1 LDNEGNVLV
10 AIKELKRS
18 GQNFAAVAEGEAVAL
33 EMMRELSDQPHLIKA
48 IAYYQKGD
56 GHYFMFPW
64 AELGNLGEFWKNT
77 TPKTEPDYIIWIF
90 TQLTGLARAV
100 ECLHHRTNSN
110 EENYRH
116 GDLKPLNILCF
127 KTEDGR
133 NDKPRLVITDV
144 GLAKKHNT
152 ATRER
157 RDLTFSTAATVTHA
171 APELGIDPNAPRSR
185 RFDIW
190 SMGCILLEFTI
201 WLLYGP
207 QKLLEFSN
215 CLNGSFYILETQR
228 EHSKINGPQKLNP
241 TYKSKEEKTAKIH
254 TEVEAWIRYIKAD
267 WRCSKGTAVQRLVDL
282 IESRLLRV
290 ELGLQNAVNDNDSFI
305 PPSKEEAS
313 ASQTQSSILDEA
325 FTLEPDSTVSIPMI
339 TTTSD
344 TTSQTMALGK
354 PQPLRKNT
362 ALMDPDPSSRAYA
375 PEMRKELETILALLN
390 FKQIEPIGNPPSNG
404 SPPPLGPSHVEFTK
418 KDGHLR
424 VLNTR
429 VS

>member
-1 LDNEGNVLV
+1 
-10 AIKELKRS
+10 
-18 GQNFAAVAEGEAVAL
+18 
-33 EMMRELSDQPHLIKA
+33 
-48 IAYYQKGD
+48 
-56 GHYFMFPW
+56 MFPW

-77 TPKTEPDYIIWIF
+77 TPKTEPDYIIWVF
-90 TQLTGLARAV
+90 TQLTGLARAI
-100 ECLHHRTNSN
+100 ECLHHRATTT

-116 GDLKPLNILCF
+116 GDLKPSNILCF
-127 KTEDGR
+127 KTVDGR
-133 NDKPRLVITDV
+133 KDKPRLVITDV
-144 GLAKKHNT
+144 GLARKHNT

-157 RDLTFSTAATVTHA
+157 LDLTFSTAATVTHA

-215 CLNGSFYILETQR
+215 CLNGSFYTLETQK
-228 EHSKINGPQKLNP
+228 ELSKINGPQKLSP
-241 TYKSKEEKTAKIH
+241 AYKSKEEKTAKVH
-254 TEVEAWIRYIKAD
+254 TEVEAWICYIKAD

-282 IESRLLRV
+282 IEDRLLRV

-305 PPSKEEAS
+305 PPSREEASAS
-313 ASQTQSSILDEA
+313 ASQTQSSILGKA
-325 FTLEPDSTVSIPMI
+325 FTVVPGSTASIPII
-339 TTTSD
+339 TTTSVGEPV
-344 TTSQTMALGK
+344 TASQTMALGK
-354 PQPLRKNT
+354 RRPSRKNT

-390 FKQIEPIGNPPSNG
+390 VEQIKPIGSPPSNG
-404 SPPPLGPSHVEFTK
+404 SPPPLGPSRVQFTRQ
-418 KDGHLR
+418 DGRLG